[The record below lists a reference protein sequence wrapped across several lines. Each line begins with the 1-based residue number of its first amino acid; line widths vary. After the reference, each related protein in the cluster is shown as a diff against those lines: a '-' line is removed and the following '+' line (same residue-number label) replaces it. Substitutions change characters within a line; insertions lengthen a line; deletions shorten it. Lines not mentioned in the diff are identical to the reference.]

1 MWWNVTEGKGY
12 CARRQ
17 ERMSAKKLAELI
29 DNREKLIMI
38 PDIKDTKT

>member
-1 MWWNVTEGKGY
+1 MTEGKGY
-12 CARRQ
+12 CARKQ

-29 DNREKLIMI
+29 ENREKRIMI